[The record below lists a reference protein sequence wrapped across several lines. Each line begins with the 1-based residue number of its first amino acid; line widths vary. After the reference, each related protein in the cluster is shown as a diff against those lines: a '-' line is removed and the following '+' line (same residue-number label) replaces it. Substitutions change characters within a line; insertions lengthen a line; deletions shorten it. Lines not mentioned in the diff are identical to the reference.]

1 MPKILVIKSRHIGD
15 VLLTGPLIASLKAHY
30 SGDESH
36 ITALVKKG
44 TEPMLQHHPAV
55 DRCITYP
62 ERERDESRGRFLLR
76 QIGWFRRLR
85 RQHFDLAITT
95 TEGDRGLLTTGLSG
109 APRRIGI
116 VKTKAPPWRRR
127 LLTDPVT
134 PRPGR
139 VHTVLRNLDLL
150 PKEITRS
157 IRQVE
162 LGFIPGRH
170 DRIFDSLIETGYRT
184 DRPLAVGHLTA
195 RWFFKCWT
203 DIGMAAAVD
212 HLQTVHDIQVV
223 LTRGP
228 GTEERQKRDTIL
240 RLCRSRPMTLEG
252 EPDLLELAALLAEAD
267 LFIGVDSAPMHMAA
281 ALDTPVVA
289 LFGPSGAWDWGPWP
303 NGWQGEDT
311 PYPAQSGIQ
320 RAGLHVV
327 IQDRRPCIPCG
338 QAGCDNGKRS
348 ACLEELPARTV
359 LREIDESLRRLN
371 LGRDAEA
378 QSRRKIDS

>member
-1 MPKILVIKSRHIGD
+1 MLRILVIKSRHIGD
-15 VLLTGPLIASLKAHY
+15 VLLTGPLIAGLKTHY
-30 SGDESH
+30 SGAH

-62 ERERDESRGRFLLR
+62 ERESGESKGRFLLR
-76 QIGWFRRLR
+76 QIAWFRQLR
-85 RQHFDLAITT
+85 GQRFDLAITT
-95 TEGDRGLLTTGLSG
+95 TEGDRGLLTTWLCG

-116 VKTKAPPWRRR
+116 VETKAPPWRRR
-127 LLTDPVT
+127 LLTEPVA

-150 PKEITRS
+150 PKEVTQPVR
-157 IRQVE
+157 RVD
-162 LGFIPGRH
+162 LGFVPGRD
-170 DRIFDSLIETGYRT
+170 DRVLDDLIQAGYRA
-184 DRPLAVGHLTA
+184 DRPLAVVHPTA

-203 DIGMAAAVD
+203 DAGMAAVVD
-212 HLQTVHDIQVV
+212 HLQTAHDFQVV

-228 GTEERQKRDTIL
+228 GTEERQKHDAVL
-240 RLCRSRPMTLEG
+240 RLCRSRPMTLDG
-252 EPDLLELAALLAEAD
+252 EPRLLGLAALLAEAD
-267 LFIGVDSAPMHMAA
+267 LFVGVDSAPMHMAA

-311 PYPAQSGIQ
+311 PYPGQNGVQ
-320 RAGLHVV
+320 RAGPHVV
-327 IQDRRPCIPCG
+327 IQDQRPCAPCG
-338 QAGCDNGKRS
+338 QAGCDNRKRS
-348 ACLEELPARTV
+348 ACLEDLPVQTV

-371 LGRDAEA
+371 SMEG
-378 QSRRKIDS
+378 